1 MDSLLVSLQERLT
14 HWKGMYGEIQA
25 LLQSER
31 LKNQKLRAEND
42 RLKELISDK

>member
-1 MDSLLVSLQERLT
+1 MLVSIEERLAQ
-14 HWKGMYGEIQA
+14 WKSEYDNLLA
-25 LLQSER
+25 LLRSER